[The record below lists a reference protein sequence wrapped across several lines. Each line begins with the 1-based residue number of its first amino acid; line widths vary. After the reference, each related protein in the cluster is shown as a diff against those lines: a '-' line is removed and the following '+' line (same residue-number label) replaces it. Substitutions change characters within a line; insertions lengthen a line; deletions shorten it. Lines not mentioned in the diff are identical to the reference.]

1 MGYSLGGFVLQAADG
16 ATGCGITA
24 WHFASGR
31 VSDIDVA
38 GTTLVAVGRRI
49 PGSAQRVLFVS
60 ETAGPE
66 QVCSLLDVFEGRLGF
81 CWGGLVRRPDEELGS
96 FRMPITFDGFTIDV
110 HGRLR
115 MVLNGPL
122 AEIWADVPEL
132 DLSWRA
138 RQCQAARARFLVE
151 D

>member
-1 MGYSLGGFVLQAADG
+1 MGYSLRGLVLQAGDG
-16 ATGCGITA
+16 AAGCGITA

-31 VSDIDVA
+31 VSDVDVA
-38 GTTLVAVGRRI
+38 GTNVVAVGRRVT
-49 PGSAQRVLFVS
+49 GTSKRVLFVS

-66 QVCSLLDVFEGRLGF
+66 QLCSLLDVLEGRLGI
-81 CWGGLVRRPDEELGS
+81 CWAGLVRRPDEELGS
-96 FRMPITFDGFTIDV
+96 FQMPITFDGFTIDV

-115 MVLNGPL
+115 MAVDGAL

-138 RQCQAARARFLVE
+138 RRCQAARARFVVE